1 MKAANGKRVSGS
13 ANKVDEQSRTE
24 PRLPGKDHPSNGLF
38 RVGQQVHAKNILWNC
53 IVFISPKYHRTCIL
67 DAKSRINLHP
77 TCIESNRTKK
87 IVRKIV
93 PFDRLYPLSSVEITD
108 DEALNER
115 KNTIDDTH
123 TSCRHYYLRDS
134 NRGRFFFIPMERQCL
149 TMIYGL

>member
-1 MKAANGKRVSGS
+1 MGRESPDRRIRLTNNR
-13 ANKVDEQSRTE
+13 E
-24 PRLPGKDHPSNGLF
+24 PSPDCPEKIIRRMGYFAWDNRCTRKTFFGIASFSP
-38 RVGQQVHAKNILWNC
+38 
-53 IVFISPKYHRTCIL
+53 FISPKYHRTCIL
-67 DAKSRINLHP
+67 DAKSRINLHR
-77 TCIESNRTKK
+77 IESNEK

-123 TSCRHYYLRDS
+123 TSCRHYYPRDS